1 MTQIRVALAASALFC
16 AAIAWAEAPLVKYSY
31 TGPTFTLIEGEVPPW
46 TSESRMTGY
55 FIADK
60 LPPSTTIDFLD
71 PDFDYPF
78 PNLPKT
84 FSFTDGA
91 RTITQDNIED
101 RMFDTRLRERPSMH
115 EVRTFWVRTNE
126 AGDIIA
132 WDILFVSHVL
142 ENTFLSIFNGD
153 DHGQDQTEVQKNDF
167 GCTAEVE
174 CRANVNYTSSGPKFR
189 GTVYAGGWETEV
201 VNTSAGIEPDQEPR
215 MVSGG
220 NEQ

>member
-1 MTQIRVALAASALFC
+1 MTQIRVALAASALLC

-31 TGPTFTLIEGEVPPW
+31 TGPTFTLIEGDVPPW
-46 TSESRMTGY
+46 TSESRITGY
-55 FIADK
+55 LIVEK

-101 RMFDTRLRERPSMH
+101 RMFNTRLRERPSMH
-115 EVRTFWVRTNE
+115 EVRSFWVRTNE
-126 AGDIIA
+126 AGDIVA
-132 WDILFVSHVL
+132 WDLLLVSHVL
-142 ENTFLSIFNGD
+142 ENTFLSIFDGQ
-153 DHGQDQTEVQKNDF
+153 DHGQDQTEVQKDDF

-189 GTVYAGGWETEV
+189 GTVYAGGWEKEMV
-201 VNTSAGIEPDQEPR
+201 DASAGLKSDPGPQ

-220 NEQ
+220 DQ